1 MKVCCLPVSVFTI
14 VSVGRAVS
22 EFGSGFRPCW
32 STVIS
37 ADQVVPGAM
46 PCGGA
51 ASPTVAM
58 HPALATPAW

>member
-1 MKVCCLPVSVFTI
+1 VFTI
-14 VSVGRAVS
+14 VSVGWAVFA
-22 EFGSGFRPCW
+22 FGSGCTPCW

-46 PCGGA
+46 PCGGGA
-51 ASPTVAM
+51 RPTVAM